1 MNERVEKS
9 KAVIAQI
16 GEEERDWVGD
26 AGKHAATIDQIHRDY
41 EKFFNEV
48 SPGLDKQ
55 IELLRAQ
62 NIDQVIKNSYA
73 EVDSANELLDNLVD
87 RLPTLAQRSEEKL
100 VCKGVRDALLVTD
113 KKLDET
119 QNHLNLLVKEKD
131 PLDAQFAQLEMIY
144 NSPVD
149 SDAYQTL
156 QENIEIFKEVNQST
170 SVDDILAVANEV
182 QEDLAITRIS
192 KDFITNYTE
201 EVTKMITNTEDTM
214 KACSN
219 KLETAAASVS
229 EDSFAEVQKEIEV
242 ITKDTEDMFAE
253 MQRSIDEIMEQ
264 IEMSKTLVNYI
275 SNKIPLQIKDDEY
288 TKYDISELKYPVE
301 LVDEVNLEILVRPR
315 KPSSHILT
323 LHESET
329 SFLTLEILEG
339 KPRVV
344 FKNGASDPVIL
355 KSDDEV
361 FRPEEQVWQKIRVRR
376 SVDQLVLHVSKLDE
390 STKSSEVFVSFENGG
405 PSFASNTTSLI
416 LGALPEPLDGVKST
430 STKMELAEVM
440 LNGREI
446 FVWNF
451 DESADEFSRQQQHL
465 NWEQILQQSPVEET
479 AGCFQFSGQDS
490 WAHLTEETHA
500 KYMVNQ
506 DSGTIVFQMKL
517 RATTQADALIFFI
530 GDPLQKDYFLAL
542 ELRNGEPV
550 FSYNLGYKAGP
561 NAVRLE
567 RPKTNDPYIPTA
579 FGMKPKKVSKTQRDS
594 NELTLRIGMVGG
606 VAGLS
611 VKEWNVNKVVSV
623 ENDFYIK
630 KKSKNCHGCEF
641 RISNQIHLGGFQT
654 HYGDLSHLSEYV
666 PMFDKRY
673 TGCLGKT
680 AINHKPLDL
689 APGSSVMKSGILP
702 GCKTPNIQKIS
713 FNGNE
718 AIVRKN
724 LKGSL
729 SNFRTVFSFTIQAG
743 YNLRNSVI
751 FRAHNPNGQRF
762 VEFGIT
768 PDGDQ
773 TSFFIKTNKEDEK
786 FTVPVPII
794 ADDNIAVSI
803 ERKNGEGLLVS
814 INGHEEVFE
823 ADELAESENETIEL
837 TLGGKNIKSGRV
849 QQEFY
854 GCMTVPFI
862 ENLKDEQDIFLAT
875 ALDGFLCLDKSG
887 NICQGRLRFN
897 ECHANVPQ
905 SLMSTHVIEMSV
917 DSSSSREKPSSRKI
931 NREKCEEFD
940 TSAPVVDKFVMKPE
954 SFLKFNLR
962 GGERINRFALD
973 LDVEIEKDGT
983 IAKLTN
989 DDCSTYVS
997 LVVVNQ
1003 QPSLYISD
1011 GSKITTVDLKKN
1023 LPVNKRVHIRVEA
1036 KEMSRGK
1043 TKFIISFDKQ
1053 SVNKRVRMA
1062 KASISTLFI
1071 GESPVKCPSTLDN
1084 VEGFT
1089 GSVFDVKFD
1098 ERDMNPK
1105 RIQNAPAILNKP
1117 GEPGFFAGPRGT
1129 AIDFELTERLEKF
1142 ELTLTPMESKFELVE
1157 IFNKEKDAHMEIKVE
1172 EDQVVAYI
1180 YIAKGVARVAVRNKD
1195 CRSQPLQISV
1205 EFENDGSDEQV
1216 ILKVNDSKK
1225 KQTLRDHMTVLDGS
1239 VSFKRLSGCL
1249 TDFYINEEPVEW
1261 NTHPLH
1267 IRGDFYSLTCPV

>member
-1 MNERVEKS
+1 VGYEEKSLDLYTTEISIRLTDLEVTKAGGLAYRRLNIMDKELKGLKNHVNSLENNLYGYSTGDQVREFEKMYNSMINTCHDVHEYEVKTQVSTDESKTRFEECTVITAAVDEMSFRMINIKKKNEINFDEFDNEWLPTAQEIIYNISNVHFPEVLRLENNEETVIEQALATETLNEVNRRYNVSTLETKGRLMIEDMEERKMKLDQFKETLDQITEDLSHVLDLTEVNNKTILQIIADVKHYTESYYETSKILNAANIMNNETRHDYSILYSDDLLSQFEKDIERLNSDAKIIAGLKQMNERVEKS

-100 VCKGVRDALLVTD
+100 VCEGVRDALLVTD

-170 SVDDILAVANEV
+170 PVDDILAVANEV
-182 QEDLAITRIS
+182 QADLAITLIS

-219 KLETAAASVS
+219 KLETAAVSVS

-689 APGSSVMKSGILP
+689 ASGSSVMKSGILP

-729 SNFRTVFSFTIQAG
+729 SNFRTVFSFTIQG
-743 YNLRNSVI
+743 KINTQSILLTFINSSWI
-751 FRAHNPNGQRF
+751 Q
-762 VEFGIT
+762 
-768 PDGDQ
+768 
-773 TSFFIKTNKEDEK
+773 SEK
-786 FTVPVPII
+786 FCHLPC
-794 ADDNIAVSI
+794 SQ
-803 ERKNGEGLLVS
+803 
-814 INGHEEVFE
+814 
-823 ADELAESENETIEL
+823 SEW
-837 TLGGKNIKSGRV
+837 
-849 QQEFY
+849 
-854 GCMTVPFI
+854 
-862 ENLKDEQDIFLAT
+862 A
-875 ALDGFLCLDKSG
+875 A
-887 NICQGRLRFN
+887 
-897 ECHANVPQ
+897 
-905 SLMSTHVIEMSV
+905 
-917 DSSSSREKPSSRKI
+917 
-931 NREKCEEFD
+931 
-940 TSAPVVDKFVMKPE
+940 
-954 SFLKFNLR
+954 
-962 GGERINRFALD
+962 
-973 LDVEIEKDGT
+973 
-983 IAKLTN
+983 
-989 DDCSTYVS
+989 
-997 LVVVNQ
+997 
-1003 QPSLYISD
+1003 
-1011 GSKITTVDLKKN
+1011 
-1023 LPVNKRVHIRVEA
+1023 IR
-1036 KEMSRGK
+1036 
-1043 TKFIISFDKQ
+1043 
-1053 SVNKRVRMA
+1053 RVRNH
-1062 KASISTLFI
+1062 S
-1071 GESPVKCPSTLDN
+1071 
-1084 VEGFT
+1084 
-1089 GSVFDVKFD
+1089 
-1098 ERDMNPK
+1098 
-1105 RIQNAPAILNKP
+1105 
-1117 GEPGFFAGPRGT
+1117 
-1129 AIDFELTERLEKF
+1129 
-1142 ELTLTPMESKFELVE
+1142 
-1157 IFNKEKDAHMEIKVE
+1157 
-1172 EDQVVAYI
+1172 
-1180 YIAKGVARVAVRNKD
+1180 
-1195 CRSQPLQISV
+1195 
-1205 EFENDGSDEQV
+1205 
-1216 ILKVNDSKK
+1216 
-1225 KQTLRDHMTVLDGS
+1225 
-1239 VSFKRLSGCL
+1239 
-1249 TDFYINEEPVEW
+1249 
-1261 NTHPLH
+1261 
-1267 IRGDFYSLTCPV
+1267 